1 MPISAEKLL
10 SVVRNYWRSDHE
22 FDGKLEKSPELERF
36 QDLWEQELKKVDQW
50 HMLRCELRAAFP
62 QFKIGDATATVDACF
77 RCMVYTGR
85 QPMDANHGDGPR
97 ERYWGVVGCLSILA
111 PVYTVYGVQSEYE
124 GKKFVGA
131 KAFFDPLPPEMQ
143 ALAEVVG
150 RKIEAMF
157 RAEALPREIAETRI
171 PLIVDRVEP
180 PETTLFDALFTSRP
194 ESVPL

>member
-1 MPISAEKLL
+1 MSISAEELI

-22 FDGKLEKSPELERF
+22 FDGKLERSPELKRF
-36 QDLWEQELKKVDQW
+36 QAVWKQELKKMDQW
-50 HMLRCELRAAFP
+50 RVLMRELRAAFP
-62 QFKIGDATATVDACF
+62 QFNVGHATATVDACF
-77 RCMVYTGR
+77 RCMVYADR
-85 QPMDANHGDGPR
+85 QPMEANHEGGSR
-97 ERYWGVVGCLSILA
+97 ECYRGVVGCLSILA

-124 GKKFVGA
+124 GKKFIGA

-157 RAEALPREIAETRI
+157 GAEALPREIAETRV

-180 PETTLFDALFTSRP
+180 PETTLFHALFTSRP